1 MIRPAPKKKS
11 NPPTMTATVRRKH
24 EVEQALACA
33 NSLLVQC
40 VKCSHCTRALY
51 EVKHLISELNAV
63 RFDMLSDLD
72 YDQTQRVSD
81 IELRIRSLI
90 PSRTAI
96 YKPDADRHPAD
107 Q

>member
-1 MIRPAPKKKS
+1 
-11 NPPTMTATVRRKH
+11 MTATVRRKH

-40 VKCSHCTRALY
+40 VKCSHCTRALC
-51 EVKHLISELNAV
+51 EVKDLISELNAV

-81 IELRIRSLI
+81 IELRIRSLM
-90 PSRTAI
+90 PPGFT
-96 YKPDADRHPAD
+96 PDPPAD
-107 Q
+107 GGCERDAALSGCGGN

>member
-1 MIRPAPKKKS
+1 
-11 NPPTMTATVRRKH
+11 MTATVRRKH

-81 IELRIRSLI
+81 IELRIRSLM
-90 PSRTAI
+90 PPGFT
-96 YKPDADRHPAD
+96 PDPPAD
-107 Q
+107 GGCERDAALSGCGGN